1 MLCLSRAG
9 VLNLWGIPH
18 LWGMASCQ
26 VGNRLLDEF
35 QRYFPDFKHNNP
47 TIEFTWDPE
56 LAHKKVGIWRKRLRT
71 PDLETG
77 TREVSSSVVLKRN
90 VVCVFADL
98 EKAFD

>member
-1 MLCLSRAG
+1 MGNSPLVGYGELPGGEQAAG
-9 VLNLWGIPH
+9 RVSALFSGLQTQQPNNRVY
-18 LWGMASCQ
+18 
-26 VGNRLLDEF
+26 VGPRIGS
-35 QRYFPDFKHNNP
+35 Q
-47 TIEFTWDPE
+47 
-56 LAHKKVGIWRKRLRT
+56 KVGIWRKRLRT